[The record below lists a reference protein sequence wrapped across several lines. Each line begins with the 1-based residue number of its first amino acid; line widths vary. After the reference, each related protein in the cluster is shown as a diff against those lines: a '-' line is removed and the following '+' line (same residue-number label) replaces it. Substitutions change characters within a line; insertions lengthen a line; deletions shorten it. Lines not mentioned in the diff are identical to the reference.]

1 MAVQTI
7 TAAVPLRSR
16 GFPLDVAPSALG
28 ELRRS
33 DDIAGDEQALRQRFA
48 EDGYLYLPGYLDRE
62 EVLAAR
68 RAITDRL
75 AVAGWLDGRFP
86 AHEAVA
92 ASTAEGATMA
102 ARARW
107 CRDSAAVQ
115 RLLYAGRMIAFYTGL
130 LGGPVRH
137 FDYTWMRAVR
147 PGQGTAP
154 HGDSVFMNR
163 GTTELYTAWTPLGD
177 ISYELGGLIVLEG
190 SHRQQGVKQ
199 DYGQRDVD
207 TYCSNHADAD
217 QYASGEKW
225 WNGVLN
231 ENPAA
236 LREQLGGRWLTTA
249 FKAGDLL
256 TFGMY
261 TLHASLDN
269 QSDRVRLSTDSRYQ
283 LASEAVDERWIGAE
297 PIGHGPAGKRG
308 QIC

>member
-1 MAVQTI
+1 MAIQTT

-16 GFPLDVAPSALG
+16 GFALDVAPSALG

-33 DDIAGDEQALRQRFA
+33 DDIALDERALRQRFA

-75 AVAGWLDGRFP
+75 AAAGWLDGRFP

-92 ASTAEGATMA
+92 APTAEGATMA
-102 ARARW
+102 ECARW

-115 RLLYAGRMIAFYTGL
+115 RLLYAGRMIAFYSGL

-190 SHRQQGVKQ
+190 SHRQQGIKQ

-217 QYASGEKW
+217 QYATGEKW

>member
-1 MAVQTI
+1 MTI
-7 TAAVPLRSR
+7 P
-16 GFPLDVAPSALG
+16 GWSA
-28 ELRRS
+28 
-33 DDIAGDEQALRQRFA
+33 FA
-48 EDGYLYLPGYLDRE
+48 RPGHR
-62 EVLAAR
+62 AAR
-68 RAITDRL
+68 RQ
-75 AVAGWLDGRFP
+75 
-86 AHEAVA
+86 
-92 ASTAEGATMA
+92 
-102 ARARW
+102 
-107 CRDSAAVQ
+107 C
-115 RLLYAGRMIAFYTGL
+115 LY
-130 LGGPVRH
+130 
-137 FDYTWMRAVR
+137 
-147 PGQGTAP
+147 
-154 HGDSVFMNR
+154 NR

-177 ISYELGGLIVLEG
+177 ISHELGGLIVLEDT
-190 SHRQQGVKQ
+190 RQQGIKQ

-217 QYASGEKW
+217 QYATGEKW